1 MTGAR
6 RLIVV
11 ILVAW
16 QVLLLMLLTL
26 AGLQDRI
33 ARAMAG
39 MAWGLSILW
48 IGGCGA
54 ISILGRDAVCRWV
67 QRIPLASGLKFFVF
81 ATFLALVEEAIAT
94 LMTNC
99 APLFGVQM
107 GEAYITA
114 SANYLDVIVF
124 HSVVVFLAQFA
135 TWGWLLSRYEF
146 RPFAVFMVF
155 GITGFFNETL
165 FAGPQPLALAQ
176 WILIYGLMVYLPASC
191 YPDKAGRRRVRWWHY
206 PLAVILPIVAS
217 LPVVALLLGVIAPDH
232 PSVHFPPMP
241 TK

>member
-1 MTGAR
+1 M
-6 RLIVV
+6 IVSVLV
-11 ILVAW
+11 IW
-16 QVLLLMLLTL
+16 QFLLLTVLSI

-48 IGGCGA
+48 IGGFGLL
-54 ISILGRDAVCRWV
+54 SIFGRDMVCGFIH
-67 QRIPLASGLKFFVF
+67 RIPLPSGVKFFGL
-81 ATFLALVEEAIAT
+81 ATILALVEEAIAT

-99 APLFGVQM
+99 APLFGVEI

-114 SANYLDVIVF
+114 SANYLDVIIF

-135 TWGWLLSRYEF
+135 TWAWLLSRYEF
-146 RPFAVFMVF
+146 RPFTVFWLF
-155 GITGFFNETL
+155 GITGFLNETL

-191 YPDKAGRRRVRWWHY
+191 YPNKAGRRRVRWWHY
-206 PLAVILPIVAS
+206 PVAVILPILAS

-232 PSVHFPPMP
+232 PSVHFPPMQ